1 MLSDLSLYK
10 LCNVI
15 GIPPAKWMIANP
27 FKIYEYEV
35 VTGAVRLKATHTIL
49 DLGCGKGH
57 WTIMLARRCHA
68 VVGVDTSQQ
77 AIAFAR
83 RFVRH
88 SPLRR
93 RVRFLATRLE
103 EADLAPES
111 LDVAFSFCVLEH
123 VDNLEETLSALVKLL
138 KPGGEFHLS
147 VDALSSIKDEDLLR
161 KHRTD
166 HHVIRYFTE
175 GSLRQVL
182 EGSGFEVM
190 EIRPIMTGDFA
201 RQEFEKRIRYGYKQN
216 LLRRLQLVRAF
227 REYDETSQQSE
238 GIMLVGRARRPL
250 G

>member
-1 MLSDLSLYK
+1 MSDLSLYK
-10 LCNVI
+10 LCNAI

-35 VTGAVRLKATHTIL
+35 VTEAVRLKPTHTIL

-57 WTIMLARRCHA
+57 WTIMLARRCYA
-68 VVGVDTSQQ
+68 AIGVDTSQQ

-83 RFVRH
+83 RFLRH

-93 RVRFLATRLE
+93 RVQFLATRLE
-103 EADLAPES
+103 EAALSPSS

-123 VDNLEETLSALVKLL
+123 IDNLEEVLSALVRLL
-138 KPGGEFHLS
+138 KPGGEFHCS
-147 VDALSSIKDEDLLR
+147 VDALSSIKDEALLR
-161 KHRTD
+161 KHRAD
-166 HHVIRYFTE
+166 HHVVRYFTE
-175 GSLRQVL
+175 ESLRQAL
-182 EGSGFEVM
+182 EGSGLEVM
-190 EIRPIMTGDFA
+190 EVRPILTGELA

-216 LLRRLQLVRAF
+216 LLSRLQLVRAF
-227 REYDETSQQSE
+227 REHDRTSGQSE